1 MLFMY
6 LFRNYHQNLLTVSR
20 HPIRQVTRFKK
31 PPDLIIFPFHR
42 GTYNRSPGK
51 GRKDDKRNV
60 IKDAEGMWQKDKVLK
75 EEIAQISES

>member
-31 PPDLIIFPFHR
+31 PPDLIIFPFTER
-42 GTYNRSPGK
+42 DLQSKSRQRKK
-51 GRKDDKRNV
+51 G
-60 IKDAEGMWQKDKVLK
+60 
-75 EEIAQISES
+75 